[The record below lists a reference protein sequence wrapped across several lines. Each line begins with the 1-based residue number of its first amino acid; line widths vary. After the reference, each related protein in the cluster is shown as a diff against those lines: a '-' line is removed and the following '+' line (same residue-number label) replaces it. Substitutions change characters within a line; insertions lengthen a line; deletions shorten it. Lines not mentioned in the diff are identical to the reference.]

1 MKSAKGE
8 LAPEDQQR
16 ALQHKLEIGL
26 YPGNRNIYSESFT
39 LSKSY
44 PSGDHNLLLAE
55 LGISSDARILDV
67 GGGAN
72 PFRFAKVVVD
82 MDYSS
87 GNSHRD
93 GSAAPL
99 RDDGVTCIQ
108 ADIQSLPFK
117 DNAFDFVICLHVL
130 EHVDSPGRACDE
142 LMRVAKS
149 GFLETPRKWTEYY
162 AGHPTHRW
170 LVDLVDRCL
179 TFEPVTYN
187 DSPFLNFALPPLWD
201 SPELQRR
208 LFVDFSNIPCVQLAW
223 SEDGFCYRISGCLPD
238 SSSVLFD
245 QSLSISDRSGVLVE
259 SGSLP
264 ESGDLVESVS
274 LPENLKTPEF
284 IAESHYCFA
293 RNLLLWMGKFETGSF
308 HADTALKMVPESEKY
323 QRLSLFYRVLTV
335 DIRDIAAFFSGLG
348 FRGIFQKNSPQTLGG
363 THLHSLYQAELQ
375 KMPSI
380 RLVLAALLCR
390 AFRFLTLRMLKTFR
404 KIVAVF
410 I

>member
-1 MKSAKGE
+1 MIK
-8 LAPEDQQR
+8 
-16 ALQHKLEIGL
+16 
-26 YPGNRNIYSESFT
+26 NC
-39 LSKSY
+39 Y

-99 RDDGVTCIQ
+99 REDGVTCIQ

-223 SEDGFCYRISGCLPD
+223 SEEGFCYRISGCRPD

-245 QSLSISDRSGVLVE
+245 HSRSLSDKSESLAE

-264 ESGDLVESVS
+264 D
-274 LPENLKTPEF
+274 NLKTPEF

-293 RNLLLWMGKFETGSF
+293 RNLLLWMGQFETGSF
-308 HADTALKMVPESEKY
+308 HADTALKMVPDSEKY

-335 DIRDIAAFFSGLG
+335 DLKDGAALLL
-348 FRGIFQKNSPQTLGG
+348 RLDLKGIFQQNSPQTMEG
-363 THLHSLYQAELQ
+363 TPLHHAELQ
-375 KMPSI
+375 KRLTI
-380 RLVLAALLCR
+380 KLVLAALLCR

-404 KIVAVF
+404 RIVAVF